1 MKTRFYARALGF
13 VFLSLCI
20 PGLEWNHLDVIDYR
34 CLRLAILMPVI
45 RSLSMY
51 KKLHTHEVSCPINV
65 LSRNR
70 SFVPGQYG
78 PMEEL
83 LALRKNR
90 GFSLTHGFVFL
101 EELAVPDSP

>member
-1 MKTRFYARALGF
+1 
-13 VFLSLCI
+13 
-20 PGLEWNHLDVIDYR
+20 
-34 CLRLAILMPVI
+34 
-45 RSLSMY
+45 MY

-101 EELAVPDSP
+101 EELAVPDSVMIGCHQGATVLDLRYPSSLRWSGPSVRHPRTPVLEDK